1 MISNIAFPNV
11 LGNKRKPVV
20 SLAPDALVFLNGTSG
35 ISSCTVCKK
44 YKVTTSICGQA
55 GSKPEMAE
63 FLVQQGIDSIS
74 ANADAVDAIRIAVS
88 RAEKKLLLNAQ
99 RKK

>member
-44 YKVTTSICGQA
+44 YKDLHNDLTQ
-55 GSKPEMAE
+55 
-63 FLVQQGIDSIS
+63 
-74 ANADAVDAIRIAVS
+74 VS
-88 RAEKKLLLNAQ
+88 CQLPA
-99 RKK
+99 